1 MEDITK
7 LSVGQIVSHN
17 FITWKVFENYNI
29 DYYNRGKQSL
39 NEAAKEK
46 NIEINTLIADLKNI
60 IAEETNANEDYN
72 AWPLDV
78 LADYIQNTYHKNA
91 EKQIQLLK
99 PEIEKI
105 CTEYGGHYPGLKEIK
120 QLFDKAAGEIA
131 VHQKKEELILFPFI
145 KRMADAKKN
154 NKEFVRPPL
163 TKSISNPVD
172 MLTHEHQNQ
181 GEALSRIRELT
192 KGYTYPGNIGD
203 TYTKLMQTLREFEEN
218 LHQHIHLENNLLFPK
233 ALKLEKEI

>member
-192 KGYTYPGNIGD
+192 KGYTYLGNIGD